1 VARTVYPCEEFS
13 PVEIP
18 LASLMEGGEVRIY
31 PEAEKYFDL
40 DWRSGRL
47 VVAPKSFVG
56 FIPINDHVA
65 IHVRPRFPIANLFYL
80 LQRSSAT
87 LQFIQGH
94 VRTYEV
100 PPAASDSDPISLL
113 ALQLTTAC
121 VEGLRSGLLRRY
133 VASNST
139 SLGGSLDF
147 SRSVSEFLSRGV
159 RHKLAWTK
167 TELTSRLRENQLV
180 KGALTRIVRY
190 YQSEG
195 DKESLKLAAKV
206 RQVLFMFDDV
216 ELPSEG
222 AHFDERDLATMV
234 KRLPSDHRDYASILW
249 ISFLIYSRRGIAVEA
264 VGKAQFETFVV
275 NLAVIFEDYVR
286 LLVTQAASAIVP
298 GGKAYDGN
306 VSQVPLFVSGDRN
319 EVKPDIYIKVGKTAV
334 VVLDA
339 KYKPKISAADRYE
352 VLAFCEALKVKT
364 AILLSPSAEY
374 VAPRLLGR
382 TAGGVT
388 LHVCKI
394 NLAATAMKEAEA
406 RFLADLQSISDQV
419 R

>member
-1 VARTVYPCEEFS
+1 VARTIYPCEEFV
-13 PVEIP
+13 PIEVP
-18 LASLMEGGEVRIY
+18 LDSLMEGGQLRIY

-40 DWRSGRL
+40 DWRAGRL

-80 LQRSSAT
+80 LQRSSAS

-100 PPAASDSDPISLL
+100 PPSANDSDPVSLL

-133 VASNST
+133 VTRDST

-159 RHKLAWTK
+159 RHKLAWTQ

-180 KGALTRIVRY
+180 KGALTRIVRHY
-190 YQSEG
+190 RSAG
-195 DKESLKLAAKV
+195 DKESLKFAAKV
-206 RQVLFMFDDV
+206 RQVLFMFDEI
-216 ELPSEG
+216 ELPSDG
-222 AHFDERDLATMV
+222 AHFDERDLAAMV
-234 KRLPSDHRDYASILW
+234 KRLPRDHRDYASILW
-249 ISFLIYSRRGIAVEA
+249 ISFLIYSRRGIALEA

-286 LLVTQAASAIVP
+286 VLVTKSAEAIVP

-306 VSQVPLFVSGDRN
+306 VTQVRLFVSGDTN
-319 EVKPDIYIKVGKTAV
+319 QVKPDIYIKVGKNAV
-334 VVLDA
+334 LILDA
-339 KYKPKISAADRYE
+339 KYKPKVSAADRYE

-364 AILLSPSAEY
+364 AILLSPSSEY
-374 VAPRLLGR
+374 VAPRLLGL
-382 TAGGVT
+382 TAGGVA
-388 LHVCKI
+388 LHLCKI
-394 NLAATAMKEAEA
+394 NLSASDMNEAESK
-406 RFLADLQSISDQV
+406 FLADLQSIV
-419 R
+419 AEAH

>member
-1 VARTVYPCEEFS
+1 
-13 PVEIP
+13 
-18 LASLMEGGEVRIY
+18 MENGRLRIY

-40 DWRSGRL
+40 DWRAGRL

-56 FIPINDHVA
+56 FIPINDNVA
-65 IHVRPRFPIANLFYL
+65 IHVRPRFPIANLFWL

-100 PPAASDSDPISLL
+100 PPTANDSDPVSLL

-121 VEGLRSGLLRRY
+121 LGALRSGLLRRY
-133 VASNST
+133 VSRYST

-147 SRSVSEFLSRGV
+147 SRSVSEFLSRGIC
-159 RHKLAWTK
+159 HKLAWTE
-167 TELTSRLRENQLV
+167 TELTSQLKENQLV
-180 KGALTRIVRY
+180 KGALTRIVRH
-190 YQSEG
+190 YQTAG
-195 DKESLKLAAKV
+195 DRDSLRLASKV
-206 RQVLFMFDDV
+206 RQVLFLFDDV

-222 AHFDERDLATMV
+222 AHFDERDLAAMV
-234 KRLPSDHRDYASILW
+234 KRLPSNHRDYASILW
-249 ISFLIYSRRGIAVEA
+249 ISFLIYSRRGIALET
-264 VGKAQFETFVV
+264 VGQAQFETFVV

-286 LLVTQAASAIVP
+286 LLVTRSATAIVA
-298 GGKAYDGN
+298 GGRAYDGN
-306 VSQVPLFVSGDRN
+306 VTQVPLFVSGDPN
-319 EVKPDIYIKVGKTAV
+319 AVKPDIYIKVGKTAV
-334 VVLDA
+334 LVLDA
-339 KYKPKISAADRYE
+339 KYKPKVSAADRYE

-374 VAPRLLGR
+374 VEPRQLGR

-394 NLAATAMKEAEA
+394 NLAASDMKEAEA
-406 RFLADLQSISDQV
+406 KFLADLQAISGDV
-419 R
+419 L